1 MTPRP
6 RVLHIIGSKS
16 NVSIASTEIHQFA
29 FNNQLGSKIIDHSD
43 FLQELKK
50 DVQRDVY
57 IHSCNHLSCE
67 QIKKVHNSIYF
78 RFFQKPIFSYAIYVN
93 QPLFFCPYI
102 DCVYSLENTNNDKSK
117 LLYNLFFNENVIRDS
132 KYYYKR

>member
-1 MTPRP
+1 MRSRP
-6 RVLHIIGSKS
+6 LVLHIIGSKP

-29 FNNQLGSKIIDHSD
+29 FNNKLGSKIIDHSD

-67 QIKKVHNSIYF
+67 QIKKVHNSIYY

-93 QPLFFCPYI
+93 QPPFFCPYI
-102 DCVYSLENTNNDKSK
+102 DCIYSLENTNMDKNK